1 MATAHR
7 SAPARRPVGRPS
19 GPTEQGATS
28 RQRILDAAATVFA
41 RVGYDRAR
49 MADVVE
55 ASGMTKGSVYF
66 HFENKEALAVAVLTE
81 KHAQWLDRVQMRLA
95 SAPAGRGRLKELL
108 PAMLELHRDD
118 PDAWVISRLTQNLAE
133 MAETRAL
140 AAELTRSWIDTV
152 ANIIRDGQYSND
164 MDVTV
169 DPELLAT
176 VLVGAFDGLK
186 TTVEMVSDDRHAAD
200 AQLEA
205 GGALLLTMMR
215 SVVPNGRALED

>member
-1 MATAHR
+1 MATPPR
-7 SAPARRPVGRPS
+7 SAPARRSVGRPA

-41 RVGYDRAR
+41 HVGYDRAR

-81 KHAQWLDRVQMRLA
+81 KHAQWLDRVQTRLA
-95 SAPAGRGRLKELL
+95 SVPAGRGRLEALL
-108 PAMLELHRDD
+108 PAMLELHRAD

-133 MAETRAL
+133 MPETRTL
-140 AAELTRSWIDTV
+140 ATELTRSWIDTV
-152 ANIIRDGQYSND
+152 ANIIRDGQNSD

-186 TTVEMVSDDRHAAD
+186 TTVEMASDDRHAAD

-215 SVVPNGRALED
+215 SVVPNRRALAD

>member
-1 MATAHR
+1 MATPPR
-7 SAPARRPVGRPS
+7 SAPARRPVGRPA
-19 GPTEQGATS
+19 GPTERGATS

-41 RVGYDRAR
+41 QLGYDRAR

-55 ASGMTKGSVYF
+55 TSGMTKGSVYF

-81 KHAQWLDRVQMRLA
+81 KHAQWLDRVQARLA
-95 SAPAGRGRLKELL
+95 SVPAGRGRLEELL
-108 PAMLELHRDD
+108 PAMLELHRAD

-133 MAETRAL
+133 MPETRTL
-140 AAELTRSWIDTV
+140 ATELTRSWIDTV
-152 ANIIRDGQYSND
+152 ATIIRDGQYSD
-164 MDVTV
+164 MDATV

-186 TTVEMVSDDRHAAD
+186 TTVEMASDDRHAAD

-215 SVVPNGRALED
+215 SVVPNPRALAD

>member
-1 MATAHR
+1 
-7 SAPARRPVGRPS
+7 
-19 GPTEQGATS
+19 
-28 RQRILDAAATVFA
+28 
-41 RVGYDRAR
+41 
-49 MADVVE
+49 
-55 ASGMTKGSVYF
+55 
-66 HFENKEALAVAVLTE
+66 
-81 KHAQWLDRVQMRLA
+81 
-95 SAPAGRGRLKELL
+95 
-108 PAMLELHRDD
+108 MLELHRAD

-133 MAETRAL
+133 MPETRTL
-140 AAELTRSWIDTV
+140 ATELTRGWIDTV

-200 AQLEA
+200 ARLEA

-215 SVVPNGRALED
+215 SVVPNRRALED